1 MQFTNLPSKTLVRFQ
16 KFQSGFQNSIYF
28 KTWDNLCFP
37 SPSSAEFDE
46 NKLWLSTALW
56 VFGWLIYSFTIE
68 LFSIL
73 SHRPFRI
80 PSIFCPPSFWF
91 QQHPP
96 ASLRHGKELLQPVL
110 DEATKARQKSI
121 QLQGMQFADE
131 LASQLLKHGTLMENL
146 YTELKN
152 NLSLDPPDEDKVSHT
167 MGKIQLKQKWYEK
180 AEAGSLTSKRF
191 WGKSISRLF
200 FPCVEN
206 STNFQKGGVDAIQ
219 QPLLMI
225 ITLVH
230 EKNQTCC

>member
-1 MQFTNLPSKTLVRFQ
+1 
-16 KFQSGFQNSIYF
+16 
-28 KTWDNLCFP
+28 
-37 SPSSAEFDE
+37 
-46 NKLWLSTALW
+46 
-56 VFGWLIYSFTIE
+56 
-68 LFSIL
+68 
-73 SHRPFRI
+73 
-80 PSIFCPPSFWF
+80 
-91 QQHPP
+91 
-96 ASLRHGKELLQPVL
+96 
-110 DEATKARQKSI
+110 
-121 QLQGMQFADE
+121 MQFADE

-180 AEAGSLTSKRF
+180 AEAGSPTSKRF
-191 WGKSISRLF
+191 WGKSISPLF